1 MIKLKQITRTFGDE
15 TAGYSVTLDKEY
27 TVSELFNEILSK
39 KSDWGYF
46 TVKGSISSE
55 YRWGNIISNIK
66 QEDSEKKVL
75 SVSASGGWSRMD
87 YVIDAI

>member
-15 TAGYSVTLDKEY
+15 TAGYEVVLDKEY
-27 TVSELFNEILSK
+27 TVDELFKQIVSR

-46 TVKGSISSE
+46 TIKGSISSE
-55 YRWGNIISNIK
+55 YKWGSIIVDIIK
-66 QEDSEKKVL
+66 EDSVKKVS

-87 YVIDAI
+87 YVIEVI